1 MLSAIALMAVGL
13 VLGASVAGAQAAP
26 GGHALSLAQAQ
37 FHTNP
42 GHFVTGPQPHVAGHS
57 FADES
62 TNWSG
67 QIATGL
73 SFTGMTGK
81 WVVPS
86 IVPTTYA
93 GDSATWIGIDGGP
106 PYPQSII
113 QTGTDQYTQNGA
125 TLYTH

>member
-1 MLSAIALMAVGL
+1 M
-13 VLGASVAGAQAAP
+13 
-26 GGHALSLAQAQ
+26 
-37 FHTNP
+37 T
-42 GHFVTGPQPHVAGHS
+42 GHS

-86 IVPTTYA
+86 IVPTTYP

-106 PYPQSII
+106 PSPQSII
-113 QTGTDQYTQNGA
+113 QTGTDQYTQDGA
-125 TLYTH
+125 TLYTAWYELYPEPPVTLGNVSARRPDERLRS